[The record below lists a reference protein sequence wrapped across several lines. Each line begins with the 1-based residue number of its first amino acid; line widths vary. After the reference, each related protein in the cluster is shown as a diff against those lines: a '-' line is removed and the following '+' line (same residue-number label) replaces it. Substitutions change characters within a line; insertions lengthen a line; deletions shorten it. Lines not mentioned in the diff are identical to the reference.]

1 MRTWRGSISNRA
13 ALTVPSREHEELP
26 RAYVALKEEAR
37 GKVSEK
43 DIVTWTAKHVA
54 KYKQLTGGVRFVAEV
69 PKSPSGKI
77 QRKVMRDWAA
87 KDAKEMNLEPTAR
100 AKL

>member
-1 MRTWRGSISNRA
+1 M
-13 ALTVPSREHEELP
+13 V
-26 RAYVALKEEAR
+26 LKGDA
-37 GKVSEK
+37 KSKLSEK
-43 DIVTWTAKHVA
+43 DIVIWTAKHVA
-54 KYKQLTGGVRFVAEV
+54 KHKQLTGGVKFIEEV

-87 KDAKEMNLEPTAR
+87 QDAKEMNLVPMAR

>member
-1 MRTWRGSISNRA
+1 MSC
-13 ALTVPSREHEELP
+13 REHEELP
-26 RAYVALKEEAR
+26 RAYVVLKGDAK
-37 GKVSEK
+37 GSVSEK

-54 KYKQLTGGVRFVAEV
+54 KHKQLTGGVKFIEEV

-87 KDAKEMNLEPTAR
+87 KDAKELNLEPMAR

>member
-1 MRTWRGSISNRA
+1 M
-13 ALTVPSREHEELP
+13 V
-26 RAYVALKEEAR
+26 LKGDAQ

-54 KYKQLTGGVRFVAEV
+54 RHKQLTGGVKFIEDV

-87 KDAKEMNLEPTAR
+87 RDAKEMNLEPMAR

>member
-1 MRTWRGSISNRA
+1 MV
-13 ALTVPSREHEELP
+13 LTGD
-26 RAYVALKEEAR
+26 AK

-43 DIVTWTAKHVA
+43 DVATWTAKHVA
-54 KYKQLTGGVRFVAEV
+54 KHKQLTGGVKFVEEV

-77 QRKVMRDWAA
+77 QRKVLRDWAA
-87 KDAKEMNLEPTAR
+87 KDAKEMKLEPVAR

>member
-1 MRTWRGSISNRA
+1 MY
-13 ALTVPSREHEELP
+13 SREHDELP
-26 RAYVALKEEAR
+26 RAYVVLTGDAK

-54 KYKQLTGGVRFVAEV
+54 KHKQLTGGVKFIEEV

-87 KDAKEMNLEPTAR
+87 KDAKEMELGPVAR